1 MLVRLV
7 QIELLPE
14 NTDLFIA
21 LFANHKEHIQLK
33 KGCLSLEL
41 LQDNNQPTTV
51 ATLSRW
57 ATQGDLDNYR
67 NSDFFKN
74 LWAQIKPLFASKARA
89 ISYQIAG

>member
-21 LFANHKEHIQLK
+21 LFAKHKEQIGLN

-41 LQDNNQPTTV
+41 LQDTNQPSTV

-57 ATQGDLDNYR
+57 TSQGDLDNYR
-67 NSDFFKN
+67 SSDFFKI
-74 LWAQIKPLFASKARA
+74 LWTQVKPLFASKAKA
-89 ISYQIAG
+89 TSYHIAG